1 MKLDKKKQFFSPPG
15 ELRYVNLL
23 DRKDTGIICWLSI
36 TMKMKTY
43 KKNEKKGGASSN
55 VVGIAR
61 QWLLMETHL
70 RRGSSDMTP
79 EWGQGWQMSTTASG
93 NVEQGILLYAGL
105 PSTQP

>member
-1 MKLDKKKQFFSPPG
+1 
-15 ELRYVNLL
+15 
-23 DRKDTGIICWLSI
+23 
-36 TMKMKTY
+36 MKMKTY
-43 KKNEKKGGASSN
+43 KKNEEKKGGASSN

-70 RRGSSDMTP
+70 CRGSSDMTP

-93 NVEQGILLYAGL
+93 ILLYAGL